1 MRALTIEDLNAAAHI
16 GGAGSLVMRQDSE
29 PASGPDGIIAP
40 AKYVDERGN
49 ATYVFTK
56 RYEEGYEEPVKTVLI
71 DSKGSFANRAEKT
84 TTDAMR
90 NGEGVLSKMPHI
102 TVRYDTDAGEKIFF
116 DNQLPHRAF
125 DGHIRVGDYE
135 GASSSKAEAYIK
147 ARNSTLE
154 NLLPLFE
161 LSPETVIFGGWDSTR
176 SKNQLRIPSVMVGET
191 YAILAD
197 QKDDPAIHRAG
208 GRVDPVGAS
217 VNVSAKTDR
226 EKIVDD
232 SIDLSDGTK
241 TSFKKSGKGSVIGL
255 GAIPP
260 SAKKDLLDGVSVR
273 SVISTRVLSFA
284 TVRTF
289 HFGKGVEGDAAI
301 RALIIAVLLR
311 DIAGYDENSFIRANC
326 FLAETSK
333 PTVVLNKRYGEK
345 EELEPLTSETA
356 EKLLEEAYAQ
366 AHEKAGITWEG
377 QEFLVQGNPAV
388 LANSSAEDD
397 SKEN

>member
-1 MRALTIEDLNAAAHI
+1 MRAITIEDLNAAAHI
-16 GGAGSLVMRQDSE
+16 GGAGSLVMRQELE
-29 PASGPDGIIAP
+29 PASGPDGVIAP
-40 AKYVDERGN
+40 AKYTMEKV
-49 ATYVFTK
+49 ATYI
-56 RYEEGYEEPVKTVLI
+56 YEMRFMEGREEPVKVVLI
-71 DSKGSFANRAEKT
+71 DSKTSFANRAEGT
-84 TTDAMR
+84 TTEAMH
-90 NGEGVLSKMPHI
+90 NGSGILSKMPHI
-102 TVRYDTDAGEKIFF
+102 AVEYDTVAGRKTFY

-125 DGHIRVGDYE
+125 DGHIRVGEYE
-135 GASSSKAEAYIK
+135 GASTSQAEAYMN

-176 SKNQLRIPSVMVGET
+176 SKNQLRIPSVLVGET
-191 YAILAD
+191 YGILAE
-197 QKDDPAIHRAG
+197 QEEDPAIHRAG
-208 GRVDPVGAS
+208 ARVDPVGAS
-217 VNVSAKTDR
+217 VNVASKDDR
-226 EKIVDD
+226 TKIVGD
-232 SIDLSDGTK
+232 SIDLSDSTK
-241 TSFKKSGKGSVIGL
+241 TSFEKSGKGSVIGL

-311 DIAGYDENSFIRANC
+311 DVAGYDENPFIRANC
-326 FLAETSK
+326 FLAGKDK
-333 PTVVLNKRYGEK
+333 PAVVLNKRYGEK
-345 EELEPLTSETA
+345 EELEPLTVKATEA
-356 EKLLEEAYAQ
+356 LLEEAYAQ

-388 LANSSAEDD
+388 LANASAEDD
-397 SKEN
+397 SKDNN